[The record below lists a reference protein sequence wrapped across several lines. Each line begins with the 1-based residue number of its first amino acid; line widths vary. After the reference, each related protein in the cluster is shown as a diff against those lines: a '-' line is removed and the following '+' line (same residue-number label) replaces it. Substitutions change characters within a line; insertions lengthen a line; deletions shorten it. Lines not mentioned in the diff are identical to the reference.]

1 MIDTDLRAEKRT
13 TIQPTDISLFHFW
26 GRYLAVLW
34 KDWPKQWSLQT
45 CGKGALACVVSVHI
59 VGGMRLLE
67 L

>member
-34 KDWPKQWSLQT
+34 KD
-45 CGKGALACVVSVHI
+45 
-59 VGGMRLLE
+59 
-67 L
+67 